1 MVHTGGKVVV
11 MILGGLIE
19 EISSE
24 VIIIGLEKFIYYWDA
39 RMRKI
44 TIYIEWL
51 SWASIYIS
59 VETIN
64 Q

>member
-24 VIIIGLEKFIYYWDA
+24 VIIIGLEKFIYY
-39 RMRKI
+39 
-44 TIYIEWL
+44 
-51 SWASIYIS
+51 
-59 VETIN
+59 
-64 Q
+64 